1 MGKKENVGSIER
13 NMQEKQVYTLSCRR
27 KVKGKEKK
35 REQKKKTTK
44 EKKRNEKRK
53 EEKRKEFDQ
62 MRQFFRMVIR
72 LKKSSAW
79 TKGDKVGEKRD
90 K

>member
-1 MGKKENVGSIER
+1 MK
-13 NMQEKQVYTLSCRR
+13 
-27 KVKGKEKK
+27 KEKK
-35 REQKKKTTK
+35 RK
-44 EKKRNEKRK
+44 EKK
-53 EEKRKEFDQ
+53 EKRKEFDQ

-79 TKGDKVGEKRD
+79 TKGDKVGEKTD